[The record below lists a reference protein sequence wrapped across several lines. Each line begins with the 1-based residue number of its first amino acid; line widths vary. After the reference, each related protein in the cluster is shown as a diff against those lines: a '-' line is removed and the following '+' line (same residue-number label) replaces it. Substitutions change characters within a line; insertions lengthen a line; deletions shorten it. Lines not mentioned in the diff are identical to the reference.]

1 MLTGTY
7 PETMASQQD
16 IDPVRR
22 GLGLRLASARKGK
35 GLTQDQ
41 VADRFKVN
49 KATVSAWET
58 GRGVPDALTL
68 RALAKLYDTS
78 ADALLWEDS
87 LSPEAMKFAAEFD
100 NLTDKQQRTF
110 RTVWMAF
117 VADSAS
123 DGDVEEKMQETKK
136 FKYAKKSDGEPFV
149 AAGQHSAKE
158 KKEQ

>member
-1 MLTGTY
+1 
-7 PETMASQQD
+7 MASQQD
-16 IDPVRR
+16 IDPIRK

-35 GLTQDQ
+35 GMTQDR
-41 VADRFKVN
+41 VAERFQVN

-68 RALAKLYDTS
+68 RSLAKLYDTS

-87 LSPEAMKFAAEFD
+87 LSPEAMRFAAEFD

-123 DGDVEEKMQETKK
+123 DGDVEGKMEITKR
-136 FKYAKKSDGEPFV
+136 FKYAKKNEDPPLVKIG
-149 AAGQHSAKE
+149 HHKDTAKRE
-158 KKEQ
+158 D